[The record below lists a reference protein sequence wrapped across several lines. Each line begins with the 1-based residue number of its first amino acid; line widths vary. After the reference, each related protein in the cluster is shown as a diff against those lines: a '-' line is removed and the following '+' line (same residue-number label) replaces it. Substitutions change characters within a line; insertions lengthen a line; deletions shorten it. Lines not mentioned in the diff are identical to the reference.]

1 METTRSYDL
10 GAMIA
15 GAQQQPNQSGSSN
28 TPRYLGGQ
36 EDLTITGAAAAQD
49 NDGPPYY
56 AGSGGLGSGD
66 IVCGFWQVT

>member
-28 TPRYLGGQ
+28 TPRYLGGL
-36 EDLTITGAAAAQD
+36 EEITVTASATIL
-49 NDGPPYY
+49 NNVGPHYH
-56 AGSGGLGSGD
+56 AGGGGLGSGD
-66 IVCGFWQVT
+66 IVCGYWQAS